1 MKATF
6 IETTSFTQAVTE
18 FLADRQY
25 AKLQHELMADPDV
38 GNVMPGCGGLRKVRV
53 ADHERGKGKRGGARV
68 IYLHVAE
75 AHSFYLLDI
84 YGKDEKDDLSPREKK
99 LLSQLAQE
107 LKAEAIAAYQR
118 WLKEAGT

>member
-1 MKATF
+1 
-6 IETTSFTQAVTE
+6 
-18 FLADRQY
+18 
-25 AKLQHELMADPDV
+25 
-38 GNVMPGCGGLRKVRV
+38 
-53 ADHERGKGKRGGARV
+53 
-68 IYLHVAE
+68 
-75 AHSFYLLDI
+75 LLDI